1 MELATAQSGGDFTLP
16 PPGMHRA
23 ICYRF
28 LDLGTQEVEWKGET
42 KHQRKVSLAFELVDE
57 IDEFEWE
64 GNQVKRPFSVHAR
77 FTWSMHEKGNLRPF
91 LESWRGKGFS
101 DSDLEP
107 GGFDAKNLVGAPC
120 YLNVIHNES
129 NGRTYA
135 NIKAITP
142 LPKTAKE
149 GMPMPHNEQVYCSLQ
164 EDRFSWD
171 VFNALHEKTQATIQR
186 SPEYRKI
193 AGVVDDAPQTNGA
206 PPPSDGDM
214 DDEIPF

>member
-28 LDLGTQEVEWKGET
+28 VDLGTQESEWKGET
-42 KHQRKVSLAFELVDE
+42 KHLRKISLAFELVDE
-57 IDEFEWE
+57 FDEFEWE
-64 GNQVKRPFSVHAR
+64 GKKISRPFSVHAR

-101 DSDLEP
+101 EADLEP
-107 GGFDAKNLVGAPC
+107 GGFDAKNLVGVPC

-142 LPKTAKE
+142 LPKAVKDS
-149 GMPMPHNEQVYCSLQ
+149 MPEPHNELIYFSLQ
-164 EDRFSWD
+164 EDRFD
-171 VFNALHEKTQATIQR
+171 RGVLEKLHEKMRETIQR
-186 SPEYRKI
+186 SPEYRKVT
-193 AGVVDDAPQTNGA
+193 GVEDDSPKTHYT
-206 PPPSDGDM
+206 PPSTDM